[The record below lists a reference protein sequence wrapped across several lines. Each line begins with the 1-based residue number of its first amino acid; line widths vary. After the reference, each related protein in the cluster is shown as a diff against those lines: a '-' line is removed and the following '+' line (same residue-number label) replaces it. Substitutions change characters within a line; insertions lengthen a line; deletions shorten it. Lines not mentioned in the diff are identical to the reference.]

1 MNKQELI
8 EEINKTKEYLANMEK
23 MYLELEEIIEPRLLD
38 DFCGYNEEAQGFDLA
53 LAIKQIIETKEQEG
67 EELKDKINYMEE
79 YIKTVENARNDLERE
94 LKRKEQKLQEAMDNY
109 VKLDNQRVKEY
120 NELVDKYNNKEQECE
135 ELKEEKA
142 EIKKYLGIS
151 DKTIIQRLEELQE
164 FKDELKMSE
173 YNYKQALDEIEKYLD
188 IQQKYFD
195 GEDYHNL
202 LDIINK
208 AKKGN

>member
-53 LAIKQIIETKEQEG
+53 LAIKQIIETKEQE
-67 EELKDKINYMEE
+67 
-79 YIKTVENARNDLERE
+79 
-94 LKRKEQKLQEAMDNY
+94 
-109 VKLDNQRVKEY
+109 
-120 NELVDKYNNKEQECE
+120 CE
-135 ELKEEKA
+135 ELKEQLERKEESYQKLLKKSNKYIHDLVDENVADLSDLARQLQAERKKVKELEK
-142 EIKKYLGIS
+142 IQLGYC
-151 DKTIIQRLEELQE
+151 QGENLFNLYQ
-164 FKDELKMSE
+164 
-173 YNYKQALDEIEKYLD
+173 YKQAFDEIEKYLD

-208 AKKGN
+208 AKE